1 MVSDRIQKILTHKSK
16 VHQDDLLRLGQAVQS
31 LPLSRNVLLMKQT
44 NQIMGINTIL
54 LNPATH
60 REDFIFYFDR
70 IVSMLLE
77 R

>member
-1 MVSDRIQKILTHKSK
+1 M
-16 VHQDDLLRLGQAVQS
+16 RLGQAVQS

-70 IVSMLLE
+70 IVSMLIE